1 MQVRLIRLTPRCRA
15 QGREIAV
22 SVIES
27 ALMVTA
33 FVAAAWWAVARRRQ
47 PVVLFSPGW
56 GSSRED
62 CTGLCTDLASRG

>member
-1 MQVRLIRLTPRCRA
+1 MA
-15 QGREIAV
+15 
-22 SVIES
+22 
-27 ALMVTA
+27 TA

-62 CTGLCTDLASRG
+62 YTGLCTDLASRG